1 MAFDPRTFLRR
12 PARAASAVPR
22 TPLPGER
29 GETGQRLQVGL
40 FGLGAMI
47 LIVGLASIIQ
57 TSAEESRAGAV
68 PEAAPTVVASET
80 PAPARDPLADAGVV
94 PDLPPGPGTEGGG
107 EGAPAEGAAAGAG
120 AVPAQN

>member
-12 PARAASAVPR
+12 RDHSAAARA
-22 TPLPGER
+22 PLEGDR
-29 GETGQRLQVGL
+29 AETGQRLQVGL

-68 PEAAPTVVASET
+68 PEAAPTVLASE
-80 PAPARDPLADAGVV
+80 PAAPPARDPLADAGVV
-94 PDLPPGPGTEGGG
+94 PDLPPEESE
-107 EGAPAEGAAAGAG
+107 EGAPLDGPP
-120 AVPAQN
+120 PAQN